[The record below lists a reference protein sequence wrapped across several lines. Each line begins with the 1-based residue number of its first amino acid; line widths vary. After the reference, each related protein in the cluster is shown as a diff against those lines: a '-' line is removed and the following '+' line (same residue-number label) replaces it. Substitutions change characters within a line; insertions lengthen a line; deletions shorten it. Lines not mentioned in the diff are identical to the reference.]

1 MKSYISYNLFRSRK
15 KFNPLNLFARNS
27 NITYEE
33 FELFLNNKNVE
44 SPGIEYFNRV
54 KAKHIENTTT
64 KEAEEEIILKDEE
77 IKKDDLIKTKPVSK
91 KRKKK
96 AKKNEDN

>member
-1 MKSYISYNLFRSRK
+1 MKSYISYDLFRSRK
-15 KFNPLNLFARNS
+15 KFNPLSLFARNN

-44 SPGIEYFNRV
+44 SPDIEYFNRV
-54 KAKHIENTTT
+54 KEKYIENTTT
-64 KEAEEEIILKDEE
+64 KEVEKEIILKDEE
-77 IKKDDLIKTKPVSK
+77 IKKDELIKTNPTSK

>member
-1 MKSYISYNLFRSRK
+1 M
-15 KFNPLNLFARNS
+15 
-27 NITYEE
+27 
-33 FELFLNNKNVE
+33 FLNNKNVE

-64 KEAEEEIILKDEE
+64 KEAEEEIILKDEV
-77 IKKDDLIKTKPVSK
+77 IKKDDVIKTNPTSK

>member
-15 KFNPLNLFARNS
+15 KFNPLSLFARNS

-44 SPGIEYFNRV
+44 SPGIEYFNR
-54 KAKHIENTTT
+54 AKSKYIENTTN

-77 IKKDDLIKTKPVSK
+77 IKKDELIKTNPTPK